1 MESSL
6 HTQTL
11 EIRRRLSEHHLR
23 VSGKR
28 SLSRPNGHSGPVTGT
43 FEQVHLPTA
52 GLSAAKATAPNAAAA
67 MIRKEIIMSDY
78 TPASVVW
85 PISDYRIDGRVVDT
99 VFMSGDVWALGAA
112 PLLLWRT
119 TLKILERGY
128 PWVDSMDR
136 RP

>member
-67 MIRKEIIMSDY
+67 MIRKEIIMSDLY
-78 TPASVVW
+78 ARQRCVADFGLPYRRSRGGHCVYERRRMGSRSCPTPALA
-85 PISDYRIDGRVVDT
+85 DDAENT
-99 VFMSGDVWALGAA
+99 
-112 PLLLWRT
+112 
-119 TLKILERGY
+119 
-128 PWVDSMDR
+128 
-136 RP
+136 